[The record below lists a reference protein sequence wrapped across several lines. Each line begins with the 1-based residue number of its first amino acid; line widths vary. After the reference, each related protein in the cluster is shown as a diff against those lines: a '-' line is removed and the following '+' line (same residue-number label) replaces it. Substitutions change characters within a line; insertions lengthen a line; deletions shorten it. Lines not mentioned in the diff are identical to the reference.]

1 MMRNAFSILLSAL
14 LIAGL
19 SQGAVAA
26 SVSSAYTERVSGTIQ
41 NGYRILEMDREV
53 ENIHLTVYRGDYI
66 KFAFTPSI
74 GDPVLSIPSLSIDQM
89 LVEDLSE
96 APYFK
101 MKRTGV
107 YPFSLGHASGNIEVI
122 EYSQS
127 NYRAVSSRQ
136 AKELITEVKPL
147 IIDVRTPAEFKRGHM
162 ENAVLIPVQEL
173 QKRIYELSRYK
184 NNDIL
189 ICCATGNRSTVASKI
204 LIDKGFQ
211 RITNLRYGI
220 YEWTKMKYPVVR

>member
-1 MMRNAFSILLSAL
+1 MKKASFIFLIILLV
-14 LIAGL
+14 AG
-19 SQGAVAA
+19 SFQGAFA
-26 SVSSAYTERVSGTIQ
+26 SSTSSVPTERFSGTIQ
-41 NGYRILEMDREV
+41 NGYRILELNAEAD
-53 ENIHLTVYRGDYI
+53 NTHLTVYRGDYI

-74 GDPVLSIPSLSIDQM
+74 GDPILTIPSLSINQT
-89 LVEDLSE
+89 LVQDLSD

-107 YPFSLGHASGNIEVI
+107 YPFSLGNASGRIEVI
-122 EYSQS
+122 EYRQS
-127 NYRAVSSRQ
+127 NYRAVGSTE
-136 AKELITEVKPL
+136 AKKVITEVNPL
-147 IIDVRTPAEFKRGHM
+147 ILDVRTPAEFKRGHLK
-162 ENAVLIPVQEL
+162 NAVLIPVQEL

-189 ICCATGNRSTVASKI
+189 IYCATGNRSTVASKI

-220 YEWTKMKYPVVR
+220 YEWARMNFPVVR